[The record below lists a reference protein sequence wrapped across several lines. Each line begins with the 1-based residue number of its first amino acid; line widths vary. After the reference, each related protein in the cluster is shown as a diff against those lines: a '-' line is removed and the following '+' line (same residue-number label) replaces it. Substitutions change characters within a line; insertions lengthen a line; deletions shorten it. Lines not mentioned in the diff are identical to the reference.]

1 MKIYM
6 TLVWVMK
13 FLYEFKSTA
22 CKTNIRQSREEQIK
36 KVLHWK
42 KMTIKRDKKSLAE
55 NIYRPCIR
63 NGTNTLTLQ
72 EMKII
77 LCK

>member
-6 TLVWVMK
+6 TLFWVMK

-22 CKTNIRQSREEQIK
+22 SKTNIRQNKEQIK

-72 EMKII
+72 GMKII